1 MKGAL
6 NSHSLPSFDPTA
18 KLPHVMESIAVEAL
32 EPGKEGIV
40 TAYACAV
47 VLTVSEPNVLLG
59 TALIN
64 GFEDVPIGLANIAR

>member
-1 MKGAL
+1 
-6 NSHSLPSFDPTA
+6 
-18 KLPHVMESIAVEAL
+18 MESIAVEAL

-64 GFEDVPIGLANIAR
+64 GFEDVPIGLANIGR